1 MAALCHPPAATVT
14 TPPRD
19 SDLDNLRRVPVPRLT
34 EAQLAVIA
42 AAPREHPTVRLQRQ
56 RVNIP
61 AASVATSRIPGTISG
76 ALAGSFCDPTVIPHW
91 YTSPLGSVTANVF
104 IPPHATSRT
113 RIPESRRGNGHVERD
128 MDEIVSMSAGVDT
141 SLSVFVSAPRVDA
154 SVAGDGRGVPA
165 PQGGEFDARVGRR
178 FRLGG
183 EGRDAAR
190 GLHPLLFR
198 VEAEGI
204 VRVPAPGVQRAPLRA
219 TTAELRLPARMGL
232 VGCVE
237 SRRATRSPS
246 GRASAVGVGTD
257 QSSAHLLEVTGAK
270 SRPS

>member
-1 MAALCHPPAATVT
+1 MRLPHESTDRPSAAPTRETSQPRASPRRAFRAPSPVPSRVLSV
-14 TPPRD
+14 TPP
-19 SDLDNLRRVPVPRLT
+19 SF
-34 EAQLAVIA
+34 
-42 AAPREHPTVRLQRQ
+42 PT
-56 RVNIP
+56 
-61 AASVATSRIPGTISG
+61 G
-76 ALAGSFCDPTVIPHW
+76 IPHLW
-91 YTSPLGSVTANVF
+91 VPSPRTCSS
-104 IPPHATSRT
+104 PHATSRT
-113 RIPESRRGNGHVERD
+113 RIPRAPAREWTRGAGYGQ
-128 MDEIVSMSAGVDT
+128 IVSMSAGVDT

-154 SVAGDGRGVPA
+154 SVAGDGRA
-165 PQGGEFDARVGRR
+165 CQPQGGEFALAWGAL
-178 FRLGG
+178 RLGG

-204 VRVPAPGVQRAPLRA
+204 VRVPAPGVQRAAPRDDGGVA
-219 TTAELRLPARMGL
+219 AAARMGL